1 FVGGLAMVLKST
13 RLPILGSRLPL
24 IQGQSFASVSTILAF
39 LAGGDTHQDVF
50 GDNILASGSGILIC
64 SVFSQLVRCFSSVVS
79 RTVITAVG
87 LTLFPVAADWAMG
100 GDDTADDYGSMMNI
114 GLAVI
119 TFIIIMIFSK
129 VGVATL
135 SRLSILLGLV
145 VGTIIAVFMG
155 RTDFSDVGDGMAVA
169 FPKPFEF
176 DMPTFDIAA
185 ILSMLI
191 VILVV
196 KTETTADII

>member
-1 FVGGLAMVLKST
+1 IVASIIGF
-13 RLPILGSRLPL
+13 L
-24 IQGQSFASVSTILAF
+24 IAPFFAKI
-39 LAGGDTHQDVF
+39 
-50 GDNILASGSGILIC
+50 
-64 SVFSQLVRCFSSVVS
+64 VRFFPPVVTG
-79 RTVITAVG
+79 TVITAVG

-114 GLAVI
+114 GLAVV

-135 SRLSILLGLV
+135 SRLSILLGLI
-145 VGTIIAVFMG
+145 VGTVIAVFMG
-155 RTDFSDVGDGMAVA
+155 RTDFSEVGDGMAVA

-176 DMPTFDIAA
+176 GMPTFDIAA

-191 VILVV
+191 EIGRASCRERVWI
-196 KTETTADII
+196 

>member
-1 FVGGLAMVLKST
+1 
-13 RLPILGSRLPL
+13 
-24 IQGQSFASVSTILAF
+24 
-39 LAGGDTHQDVF
+39 
-50 GDNILASGSGILIC
+50 
-64 SVFSQLVRCFSSVVS
+64 
-79 RTVITAVG
+79 ITAVG
-87 LTLFPVAADWAMG
+87 LPLFPVAADWALG
-100 GDDTADDYGSMMNI
+100 GDDPADDYGSMLKL

-119 TFIIIMIFSK
+119 RFLIIMIFSK

-145 VGTIIAVFMG
+145 VGTIIAVCMG

-169 FPKPFEF
+169 LPKPFEF
-176 DMPTFDIAA
+176 GMPTFDIAA

-196 KTETTADII
+196 KTET

>member
-1 FVGGLAMVLKST
+1 FLLVFFGFFFSSRRRHTRSKRDWSSDVCSSDLGQFVCRRSSNGT
-13 RLPILGSRLPL
+13 
-24 IQGQSFASVSTILAF
+24 SVCWSAVSWIPA
-39 LAGGDTHQDVF
+39 AVD
-50 GDNILASGSGILIC
+50 SGSVVRFCVNYSGHPCWRGYAAGCFWRHHRGQYYWFCHCPVLSQDP
-64 SVFSQLVRCFSSVVS
+64 SVFSAVLSC
-79 RTVITAVG
+79 TVITAVG

-100 GDDTADDYGSMMNI
+100 GDETADDYGSMMNI

-155 RTDFSDVGDGMAVA
+155 RTD
-169 FPKPFEF
+169 
-176 DMPTFDIAA
+176 
-185 ILSMLI
+185 
-191 VILVV
+191 
-196 KTETTADII
+196 

>member
-1 FVGGLAMVLKST
+1 
-13 RLPILGSRLPL
+13 
-24 IQGQSFASVSTILAF
+24 
-39 LAGGDTHQDVF
+39 VF
-50 GDNILASGSGILIC
+50 GAIIVVCIIGILIAP
-64 SVFSQLVRCFSSVVS
+64 VFAKIVRFSPPIVTG
-79 RTVITAVG
+79 TVITAVG
-87 LTLFPVAADWAMG
+87 VTVFPFAAIWSLG
-100 GDDTADDYGSMMNI
+100 GDDAADDYGSMMNI
-114 GLAVI
+114 GVAVI

-176 DMPTFDIAA
+176 GMPTFDIAA

-196 KTETTADII
+196 KTET